1 LTWLEEHESQKK
13 SQLEEE
19 LKNLNQSNESANSNT
34 RSSGE
39 PSWFTAAKMNVAN
52 TQKINQIKQE
62 LAKITLK
69 EDKIRK
75 LHERAKVIKKKLT
88 TDRKKSE
95 TKVDFSKKGKE
106 VQENKDPDDQ
116 FLIDDP
122 TTDSDSEIEEEVEE
136 MVMCLYLT

>member
-1 LTWLEEHESQKK
+1 MKK
-13 SQLEEE
+13 KNQFEEE
-19 LKNLNQSNESANSNT
+19 LKNLNKSHESANSNT
-34 RSSGE
+34 SSSGE
-39 PSWFTAAKMNVAN
+39 PSWFTAAKLNVAN

-88 TDRKKSE
+88 NDRNKSE

-122 TTDSDSEIEEEVEE
+122 TTDSDSEIEEDCEE
-136 MVMCLYLT
+136 MVIYTHFTSLIVM